1 MGPSMTLPFISH
13 IFYLNFSNFLLVF
26 QEQSEGDWQSQAAHP
41 TPDVTQKNILKE
53 INQKF
58 FFSGTLQL
66 PCMLG
71 LSVIF

>member
-26 QEQSEGDWQSQAAHP
+26 QEQSEDDWQSQAAHP

-53 INQKF
+53 INQNVLRHTP
-58 FFSGTLQL
+58 G
-66 PCMLG
+66 
-71 LSVIF
+71 VIMYVTSF